1 MAAWIDAFCILLRVV
16 WLLRLDVAQS
26 HSCIHA
32 LHPQT
37 TEALQPMLDSTDL
50 RLGDLEESIRG
61 VKMRL
66 HEVATKADQVPS
78 PNLVQSIVQK
88 EFRNL
93 FQKGS
98 KRRLTMGA
106 FSKHGKRKFDAL
118 FITFQPRR
126 AVQERHLLLL
136 CTIERIITLN
146 SWTHPCSY

>member
-78 PNLVQSIVQK
+78 PNLVQ
-88 EFRNL
+88 L
-93 FQKGS
+93 
-98 KRRLTMGA
+98 
-106 FSKHGKRKFDAL
+106 
-118 FITFQPRR
+118 
-126 AVQERHLLLL
+126 AVPQSCAKYCSEGVSESFL
-136 CTIERIITLN
+136 ERIQTE
-146 SWTHPCSY
+146 T